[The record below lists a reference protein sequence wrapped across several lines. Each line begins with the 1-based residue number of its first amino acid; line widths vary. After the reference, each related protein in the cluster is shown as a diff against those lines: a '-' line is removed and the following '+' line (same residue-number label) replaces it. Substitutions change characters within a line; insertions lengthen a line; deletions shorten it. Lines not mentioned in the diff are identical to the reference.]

1 VKTPSEAET
10 EKLAARARGIRRN
23 PYENIDVSLRTL
35 DIVIAV
41 CSAAIIILLL
51 LGIFGA
57 E

>member
-1 VKTPSEAET
+1 MPGEET
-10 EKLAARARGIRRN
+10 EKLKARASGIRRN

-51 LGIFGA
+51 LGIFTGS
-57 E
+57 